1 MTEKQEKEEGSSA
14 DYEVGY
20 CRPPV
25 HTRFPKGQSGNP
37 RGGCARGKTMP
48 EALRMALRAKV
59 IVTENGQRKS
69 VPRIEV
75 AARQLA
81 NKAAAGDL
89 SAIRL
94 IALFCPEIQE
104 ELPRTIQVV
113 LSETDMRL

>member
-1 MTEKQEKEEGSSA
+1 MTEEKEKEEGSSA

-20 CRPPV
+20 GRPPV
-25 HTRFPKGQSGNP
+25 HTRFRKGQSGNP
-37 RGGCARGKTMP
+37 RGGRARDKTMP

-59 IVTENGQRKS
+59 MVTENGERKS
-69 VPRIEV
+69 VPCIEV

-94 IALFCPEIQE
+94 IVLICPEIQN
-104 ELPRTIQVV
+104 ELPQTIQVV